1 MRIGC
6 VVPTAV
12 VNTAGAGPAA
22 PLSRR
27 RMSTACRKLTF
38 SYAMMKAITSPPL
51 LHSPK
56 QCHRFFAG
64 VMTKEGSRS
73 SWKGQHPTKFS
84 PCPFNAIPR
93 RRHTSASAT
102 SRFNRSNSS
111 SGILAMYASMHKKPV
126 NQGFSEP
133 TPGKPR

>member
-27 RMSTACRKLTF
+27 RMSTAWRKLTF
-38 SYAMMKAITSPPL
+38 SYAMMNAITSPPL

-64 VMTKEGSRS
+64 VITKDGSRS
-73 SWKGQHPTKFS
+73 SWKGQHPTRFS
-84 PCPFNAIPR
+84 PWPFNAIPR

-102 SRFNRSNSS
+102 SRFNRSKLVIGDSGHVRLRAQKACNYR
-111 SGILAMYASMHKKPV
+111 GILNV
-126 NQGFSEP
+126 
-133 TPGKPR
+133 PRKNP